1 MARTKAK
8 VRRLPV
14 KTRQLP
20 GWLFN
25 GEFSKKNRIYPFNIK
40 EVLPEQ
46 KTVNITKDGQIIK
59 AINVRIKSKYFNSRN
74 RLIF

>member
-14 KTRQLP
+14 KTHQLP
-20 GWLFN
+20 GWIFN
-25 GEFSKKNRIYPFNIK
+25 GEFGKKNTIYPFNIK

-46 KTVNITKDGQIIK
+46 KTVNITKGGQIMK
-59 AINVRIKSKYFNSRN
+59 TINVRIKSKYFNSRN

>member
-14 KTRQLP
+14 KTHQLP
-20 GWLFN
+20 GWIFN
-25 GEFSKKNRIYPFNIK
+25 GEFGKKNTNYPFNIK
-40 EVLPEQ
+40 ELLPEQ
-46 KTVNITKDGQIIK
+46 KTVNITKGGQIIK
-59 AINVRIKSKYFNSRN
+59 TINVRIKSKYFNSRN

>member
-14 KTRQLP
+14 KTHQLP
-20 GWLFN
+20 GWIFN
-25 GEFSKKNRIYPFNIK
+25 GEFGKKNTNYPFNIK
-40 EVLPEQ
+40 EILPEQ
-46 KTVNITKDGQIIK
+46 KTVNITKGGQIIK
-59 AINVRIKSKYFNSRN
+59 TINVRIKSKYFNSRN

>member
-14 KTRQLP
+14 KTHQLP
-20 GWLFN
+20 GWIFN
-25 GEFSKKNRIYPFNIK
+25 GEFGKKNTIYPFNIK

-46 KTVNITKDGQIIK
+46 KTV
-59 AINVRIKSKYFNSRN
+59 
-74 RLIF
+74 